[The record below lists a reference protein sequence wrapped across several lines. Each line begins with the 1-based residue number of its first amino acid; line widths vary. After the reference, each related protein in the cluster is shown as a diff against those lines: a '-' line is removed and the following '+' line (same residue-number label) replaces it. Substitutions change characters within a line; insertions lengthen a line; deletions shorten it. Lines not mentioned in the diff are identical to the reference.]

1 MIRHGHSALDKRFAS
16 GVRVSKWVGLGAIL
30 LSFLFVLAGCG
41 SDSGSPQTRTKNNL
55 ADKKDKKV
63 EVKQGLGQLQES
75 PTKKQ
80 PVFGVV
86 LDGMTEEEL
95 RLKKEQGM
103 RLLQDSN
110 AEVVPGV
117 TREAMQAKEAAAAK
131 QLQNPDLE
139 VFPGVKKKDLD
150 AKQAAAAEQ
159 LKLQGSKVEVSP
171 GVTRETAEAKRAEAA
186 KQLKNPDL
194 VVLPGLTAGEL
205 KAKQAEAA
213 KMDIVVPPVPNKK
226 P

>member
-1 MIRHGHSALDKRFAS
+1 MIRHGQSALDKRFAS
-16 GVRVSKWVGLGAIL
+16 GVRVSKWVGLGVII

-55 ADKKDKKV
+55 ADKKDKKL
-63 EVKQGLGQLQES
+63 EVKPGLGQAKES
-75 PTKKQ
+75 PKKMQ
-80 PVFGVV
+80 PVYGVV

-95 RLKKEQGM
+95 RLKKEQGL

-110 AEVVPGV
+110 AEVFPGV
-117 TREAMQAKEAAAAK
+117 TREAMRAKEAAAAK
-131 QLQNPDLE
+131 QLQNPDLQ

-159 LKLQGSKVEVSP
+159 LKLQGSKLQVVP
-171 GVTRETAEAKRAEAA
+171 GVTQEVVEAKRAEAA
-186 KQLKNPDL
+186 KQLKNPEL
-194 VVLPGLTAGEL
+194 MVLPGLTAGEL

-213 KMDIVVPPVPNKK
+213 KMNIVVPPVPNKK

>member
-1 MIRHGHSALDKRFAS
+1 MIRHGQSALDKRFAS
-16 GVRVSKWVGLGAIL
+16 GVRVSKWGGLGAIL
-30 LSFLFVLAGCG
+30 LSFLFVFAGCG
-41 SDSGSPQTRTKNNL
+41 SDSGSPQTRTKDNL
-55 ADKKDKKV
+55 ADKKSKKV

-95 RLKKEQGM
+95 KLKREQGA
-103 RLLQDSN
+103 RLLQDPK
-110 AEVVPGV
+110 AEVFPGV
-117 TREAMQAKEAAAAK
+117 TREAMQAKEAAADQ
-131 QLQNPDLE
+131 QLQDPTLQ
-139 VFPGVKKKDLD
+139 VFPGVTRKDIR
-150 AKQAAAAEQ
+150 AKQAAAE
-159 LKLQGSKVEVSP
+159 
-171 GVTRETAEAKRAEAA
+171 
-186 KQLKNPDL
+186 KQLQNPDL